1 MQCKLIAEIGWNF
14 CGNMELAKDMVSAA
28 FESGANYAKFQTWK
42 VDRLI
47 PGPWDT
53 DGRREIYEKAELTE
67 ERHELLKEHCDKVG
81 IKFLTSCFCVEDI
94 DMIRKFTNEIKIP
107 SPEAY
112 DVSLIKA
119 ALEKFDKVYLST
131 GASHR
136 EEYSHWARYDKV
148 TLFHCVS
155 SYPCEDISVNFS
167 KMRYLQSLT
176 KNVGYSGHL
185 VGVHDAFMAICYG
198 ATVVEK
204 HFTTDHNLPGR
215 DNKFAL
221 LPEEFK
227 QIRDFIYSHRVM
239 NEDCG
244 LEIQN
249 CEMDYRKHQKG
260 RWG

>member
-1 MQCKLIAEIGWNF
+1 MLN
-14 CGNMELAKDMVSAA
+14 S
-28 FESGANYAKFQTWK
+28 
-42 VDRLI
+42 
-47 PGPWDT
+47 
-53 DGRREIYEKAELTE
+53 REIYEKAELTE

-81 IKFLTSCFCVEDI
+81 IQFLTSCFCVDDI
-94 DMIRKFTNEIKIP
+94 DMIRKFTREVKIP

-119 ALEKFDKVYLST
+119 ALDKFDKVYLST

-136 EEYSHWARYDKV
+136 EEYSHWARDDKV

-155 SYPCEDISVNFS
+155 SYPANPENVNFS

-185 VGVHDAFMAICYG
+185 PNIWDAITAVCYG
-198 ATVVEK
+198 ATMIEK

-221 LPEEFK
+221 LPDEFK
-227 QIRDFIYSHRVM
+227 QIKDFIVSHNVM
-239 NEDCG
+239 SVDCG
-244 LEIQN
+244 LDIQE
-249 CEMDYRKHQKG
+249 CENDYRKHQKG